1 MLFETVYDRNN
12 RLRIRLGKW
21 ILTEKKA
28 RGLACLIRKIE
39 GVNDVQIHFRNGS
52 VLVLY
57 DRVPNKSSN
66 DVRQCVIDILKSTSI
81 DNIPEKE
88 SDAKCDSVDLRNQF
102 YIRLAKTVT
111 CRIASNLFLPLKIRN
126 IATCIR
132 AICYAKNG
140 ISVCLKSGLTVEVLD
155 AVAITGAIIG
165 NQLTTA
171 SNVMFL
177 LRVSDILAGYTS
189 DMARQALRENLN
201 LFSETAW
208 VVNDQGMEEEKPL
221 SEIEV
226 GDVIHVS
233 DGASIPLDGIIE
245 KGSAEINESSM
256 TGESA
261 LVAKSEGT
269 AVFAGTF
276 IEAGSIYIKTTARAG
291 QSRID
296 EIVDLVENST
306 SAKALAQSN
315 AEKLA
320 NSVVPAS
327 LLLFLANLAITR
339 TLSRALS
346 VLMVDYSCAIKL
358 SMPIAVMSAMKE
370 AAANNIVAKGGR
382 YLETLSSADA
392 IVFDKT
398 GTLTFGSPKLS
409 KIIAV
414 NGKSADE
421 CLKIAACLEEH
432 FPHSMAKAIV
442 NAAKTR
448 NVDHKHELHAEVK
461 YIVAHGI
468 VSEVDNKRVCIGS
481 SHFIF
486 EDEHV
491 KIPSS
496 KIRADIEDNS
506 KTSSLVFMAID
517 GELYAVFCIEDP
529 LRSESIKVVSA
540 LRDAGF
546 KKIVMLT
553 GDSEN
558 CARNVA
564 DKLTLDDYVSQVL
577 PADKSTYVEKL
588 KSEGHTVVMVGDGIN
603 DSPAL
608 AVADVSVAMADAS
621 DVARG
626 VADITLTDS
635 NLETLLSA
643 YILSKRLMKRID
655 NSYKFIIRF
664 NSALIALG
672 FVGVLPAQT
681 TALLHNASTLV
692 LCANNT
698 RKLMN

>member
-1 MLFETVYDRNN
+1 MHFETVYDRNC
-12 RLRIRLGKW
+12 RLRFRLGKW

-28 RGLACLIRKIE
+28 RGLTCLLREID
-39 GVNDVQIHFRNGS
+39 GVCDVQVHASNGS

-57 DRVPNKSSN
+57 KQALSYETNS
-66 DVRQCVIDILKSTSI
+66 VRQVVINTLKSLTI
-81 DNIPEKE
+81 DTIPEKDL
-88 SDAKCDSVDLRNQF
+88 DARCVSIDLRNKF
-102 YIRLAKTVT
+102 YLQLAKTVT
-111 CRIASNLFLPLKIRN
+111 LRMASNLFLPLRIRN
-126 IATCIR
+126 IITFIR
-132 AICYAKNG
+132 AFGYAKNG
-140 ISVCLKSGLTVEVLD
+140 ISALYKSGLTVEVLD

-165 NQLTTA
+165 KQHSMA

-177 LRVSDILAGYTS
+177 LRVSDILSGYTA

-201 LFSETAW
+201 LFSSSAW
-208 VVNDQGMEEEKPL
+208 VVNDEGKEVEKPL
-221 SEIEV
+221 SDVEI

-233 DGASIPLDGIIE
+233 VGASIPLDGVIVR
-245 KGSAEINESSM
+245 GSAEINEASM
-256 TGESA
+256 TGEST
-261 LVAKSEGT
+261 LVSKGEGT
-269 AVFAGTF
+269 TVFAGTV
-276 IEAGSIYIKTTARAG
+276 IEAGSIYIKTTARVG

-296 EIVDLVENST
+296 EIVDMVENST

-327 LLLFLANLAITR
+327 LILFIINLAITKNL
-339 TLSRALS
+339 TRALS

-358 SMPIAVMSAMKE
+358 SMPIAVMSAMRE
-370 AAANNIVAKGGR
+370 AARLHIVAKGGR
-382 YLETLSSADA
+382 YLETLSSADV

-409 KIIAV
+409 KIIAI

-442 NAAKTR
+442 NAAKIR
-448 NVDHKHELHAEVK
+448 HIDHVHELHADVK

-468 VSEVDNKRVCIGS
+468 VSEIDNKRVCIGS
-481 SHFIF
+481 THFIF

-491 KIPSS
+491 KIPSN
-496 KIRADIEDNS
+496 KIRSDIEENS
-506 KTSSLVFMAID
+506 KTFSLVFMAID
-517 GELYAVFCIEDP
+517 NELCAVFCIEDP
-529 LRSESIKVVSA
+529 LRFESIKVVRN
-540 LRDAGF
+540 LREEGF
-546 KKIVMLT
+546 NKIVMLT

-558 CARNVA
+558 CAKNVA
-564 DKLTLDDYVSQVL
+564 EKLMLDDYVSQVL
-577 PADKSTYVEKL
+577 PADKSNYVIKL
-588 KSEGHTVVMVGDGIN
+588 KDMGHKVVMVGDGIN

-608 AVADVSVAMADAS
+608 AEADVSVAMADAS

-635 NLETLLSA
+635 NLETLLTA
-643 YILSKRLMKRID
+643 YMLSKRLMKRID

-664 NSALIALG
+664 NSTLIALG
-672 FVGVLPAQT
+672 FAGILPAQT
-681 TALLHNASTLV
+681 TAILHNTSTLA

-698 RKLMN
+698 RKLM